1 MSGITIERVRYGQ
14 GQRENVLVLRMP
26 DVSGIPTGRVRY
38 YYRTCPVWPGTE
50 TKCYVLV
57 IPDVS
62 GIQPDVSGITGT
74 RTLIELQLS
83 L

>member
-1 MSGITIERVRYGQ
+1 VSGITIGRVRYGQ
-14 GQRENVLVLRMP
+14 GQKVSVSVL
-26 DVSGIPTGRVRY
+26 
-38 YYRTCPVWPGTE
+38 C
-50 TKCYVLV
+50 

-74 RTLIELQLS
+74 RTQIKLQLS